1 MRTRLL
7 LLLSFRFWSLTVQ
20 GGRLE
25 WHYATHLCLCSWY
38 PLVCESH
45 CYRSECDAENEG
57 GEESCSQDTS
67 AEESNDEEE
76 EDLSPKV
83 LTPVSL
89 PLQSSQDN
97 KVVLQLTGSS
107 SKPATYKLRD
117 SRFVRHYLS
126 LVFVLLLHIKL
137 GKFSL
142 RIRCVYSRS
151 FYRSTNNTNALEL
164 NCPTKRKSG
173 NCRIWYASKSVLQKI
188 KGPRNVG
195 WLGVSCQCYL
205 THLKVKFSKRVYT

>member
-1 MRTRLL
+1 M
-7 LLLSFRFWSLTVQ
+7 
-20 GGRLE
+20 
-25 WHYATHLCLCSWY
+25 
-38 PLVCESH
+38 SH

-89 PLQSSQDN
+89 PLQSAQDN

-117 SRFVRHYLS
+117 SRSVQLT
-126 LVFVLLLHIKL
+126 
-137 GKFSL
+137 
-142 RIRCVYSRS
+142 RCMLAYS
-151 FYRSTNNTNALEL
+151 
-164 NCPTKRKSG
+164 
-173 NCRIWYASKSVLQKI
+173 
-188 KGPRNVG
+188 
-195 WLGVSCQCYL
+195 SCQRMSDQ
-205 THLKVKFSKRVYT
+205 H